1 MNPKNQILVQT
12 LRGYLCIIRL
22 IEFALVIFS
31 LPGVAE
37 VGGGGGVEA
46 GGSAV
51 AEEVTGM
58 PPATAAARMMALPL
72 LMRKYRLNGHILKGE
87 I

>member
-1 MNPKNQILVQT
+1 MFTQPRTTFFGHLISLFFVVTT
-12 LRGYLCIIRL
+12 L
-22 IEFALVIFS
+22 IFS

-51 AEEVTGM
+51 SEEVTGM